1 MLSGFA
7 KPSAASGLIGN
18 ARPHPSEARMID
30 ALFRPWKRGIRNR
43 ATHACSAKPSF
54 GVFAPSGTP
63 EPLQAR
69 LFEVVSNALQEK
81 PTMEKLL
88 IQGIVPRP
96 MTLAGLRSFVR
107 SESEKF
113 GGVAEAAKIR
123 AE

>member
-7 KPSAASGLIGN
+7 KPSS
-18 ARPHPSEARMID
+18 
-30 ALFRPWKRGIRNR
+30 
-43 ATHACSAKPSF
+43 
-54 GVFAPSGTP
+54 TP
-63 EPLQAR
+63 EPLQAP

-81 PTMEKLL
+81 PTIEKLL

-113 GGVAEAAKIR
+113 GRVAEAAKIR